1 MRMKEMMCKMKVE
14 RRKQIKGKGE
24 KIALLGPKEGTTET
38 DVGRN
43 RDAHLFE
50 SFEAHAHTPV
60 TKTRGCERRKC
71 AR

>member
-1 MRMKEMMCKMKVE
+1 MQVE
-14 RRKQIKGKGE
+14 RRKQIKGKGG
-24 KIALLGPKEGTTET
+24 KIALLGPKEGTTEA

-50 SFEAHAHTPV
+50 SCFEAHAYALV
-60 TKTRGCERRKC
+60 TKTRGCERGKC